1 MCAAYVAHAFL
12 LTLKNYIMGNFNMS
26 FDPVS
31 AGASLLSG
39 IGNAIGGARQATKNR
54 RHQNAMLQKQ
64 QAWSEKMAE
73 KQNQWNLDQWIREN
87 DYNSPTSQMERF
99 EAAGINPY
107 NAFASGLVGSGAA
120 SPLQSATPNNVS
132 APAYADAYSNPV
144 GNFISG
150 LSSSLDNALKVI
162 SVDREKKLTPSVV
175 ETSEQ
180 NARGAK
186 GTADKALAEG
196 EMSQNDLVNEPSRV
210 AANANLYQSQFH
222 EFAYNSQYYALKS
235 QGIPDIVA
243 SELAQMRSETQILQL
258 NAEGLG
264 YDNITKSVLA
274 KYADESERARIDLMV
289 KQGLLTAEQAKN
301 MEKQNKFFERITF
314 AQLAKY
320 AAETAAAYGS
330 ADASHASAG
339 LYRAETATENT
350 LRRARGGKANEEY
363 RNLKL
368 QNDNFAPKFEDWLY
382 HDDPGTWVQLGYGKY
397 AARLIGEVINGD
409 TSDTPNKRK
418 TSKPRKPRK
427 PRLGR

>member
-1 MCAAYVAHAFL
+1 MDFS
-12 LTLKNYIMGNFNMS
+12 MS

-31 AGASLLSG
+31 AGLSFVSG
-39 IGNAIGGARQATKNR
+39 LANSIGGARQAVKNR

-64 QAWSEKMAE
+64 QDWSEKMANQ
-73 KQNQWNLDQWIREN
+73 QNQWNIDQWNREN
-87 DYNSPTSQMERF
+87 EYNSPVNQMSRM

-107 NAFASGLVGSGAA
+107 NAASSGQIGSGSAA
-120 SPLQSATPNNVS
+120 SLQSATPNNVS
-132 APAYADAYSNPV
+132 APAYAEAYSNPV

-186 GTADKALAEG
+186 GVADKALAEG
-196 EMSQNDLVNEPSRV
+196 EMAQNDLVNEPSRV

-222 EFAYNSQYYALKS
+222 EFAYNSQYYALKA
-235 QGIPDIVA
+235 QGVDDIVA
-243 SELAQMRSETQILQL
+243 NELAQMRSETQIMKL

-289 KQGLLTAEQAKN
+289 KQGKLTEEQAKN

-314 AQLAKY
+314 AQLANY
-320 AAETAAAYGS
+320 AAQTAAAYGS
-330 ADASHASAG
+330 ADASHAAAG
-339 LYRAETATENT
+339 LSRAQTATENT
-350 LRRARGGKANEEY
+350 LRRARGGQANETY
-363 RNLKL
+363 RHMKL
-368 QNDNFAPKFEDWLY
+368 ENDNYAPKFTDWLY
-382 HDDPGTWVQLGYGKY
+382 HNDPEFWKVFGYGNGVGNV
-397 AARLIGEVINGD
+397 IGTAINGGQPE
-409 TSDTPNKRK
+409 TNKPK
-418 TSKPRKPRK
+418 VYNSKGKGRRSSPRVR
-427 PRLGR
+427 R